1 MRSHDV
7 ARDLMATMHRVA
19 WLDAATQQA
28 ATTKLRAMSTR
39 LGHARQSE
47 HVPYEIYADAP
58 LATNLLKIRAHQ
70 YTVAV
75 KKLGRS
81 VDRTEWTMT
90 SADVNAYYYR
100 PRANQMVFF
109 PAGILQPPFFSKEYD
124 PARNCGSF
132 GSIVGHELAHGFD
145 DTGRHYDASVTL
157 HYWWRSN
164 ETALEF
170 TKRTQCLVEQSGR
183 YNMSSTTDPTHVL
196 CHVNGQ
202 YTLSENIA
210 DNGGI
215 NLAFHAYQAARAMS
229 NATRDKLFFLS
240 FAQT

>member
-1 MRSHDV
+1 
-7 ARDLMATMHRVA
+7 MATKHRAWATTLLPVA

-39 LGHARQSE
+39 LGHETQSE

-90 SADVNAYYYR
+90 SADVNAYYR
-100 PRANQMVFF
+100 PRANQMVF

-124 PARNCGSF
+124 PARNFGSF
-132 GSIVGHELAHGFD
+132 GRFVGHELAHGFD
-145 DTGRHYDASVTL
+145 DTGRHYDVSVT
-157 HYWWRSN
+157 RR
-164 ETALEF
+164 
-170 TKRTQCLVEQSGR
+170 RTSLPSGQCLVEQSGR
-183 YNMSSTTDPTHVL
+183 YDVSSTTDPTHVL

-215 NLAFHAYQAARAMS
+215 NLAFHAYQAARATS